1 MPSSLAPNFL
11 FSVYNAK
18 ALFTFQSSIVQ
29 IILFH
34 YYRNNMTITYKTQGV
49 CSRSITF
56 DKDESGKI
64 TNISFEGGCNGNLK
78 AISKLCDGMTA
89 EEIAA
94 KLKGNTCGFKSTSC
108 ADQLAKAVT
117 QA

>member
-1 MPSSLAPNFL
+1 MKKLP
-11 FSVYNAK
+11 
-18 ALFTFQSSIVQ
+18 SIVQ
-29 IILFH
+29 IFLFH
-34 YYRNNMTITYKTQGV
+34 YYNTIMTITYKTQGV
-49 CSRSITF
+49 CARSITF

-89 EEIAA
+89 DEIAA
-94 KLKGNTCGFKSTSC
+94 KLKGNTCGMKSTSC
-108 ADQLAKAVT
+108 ADQLAIAVT

>member
-1 MPSSLAPNFL
+1 MTKQSTMQLVKHL
-11 FSVYNAK
+11 F
-18 ALFTFQSSIVQ
+18 
-29 IILFH
+29 FH
-34 YYRNNMTITYKTQGV
+34 YIIFMQITYKTKGT

-56 DKDESGKI
+56 DKDENGKI

-89 EEIAA
+89 DEIAA